1 MIKKFKKK
9 IVATMLLLLTLL
21 SNILPI
27 FPMAKSL
34 AVNNNNIGTTLDL
47 VNLGEV
53 PYHLKNHGVA
63 SGGYVKTYTVGYY
76 DNGNFYPAFC
86 MNSDRVGVDD
96 EREYGVTITEIL
108 SDRDTYNKVWRV
120 VTNGYPYKS
129 TEELGMRDWRYAYQA
144 TKMAVYCVIGESD
157 INEFYATDEIGQ
169 EIIDLIN
176 KLVDIG
182 NNGTATYRTPVANAD
197 KSGNLFVAGDYY
209 VQNYTVN
216 ANIEISSYDVA
227 ITGFPEGTIV
237 TDTNGNER
245 NTFNTGETFQVRLP
259 KSSVETGDING
270 KIRASVTSKSY
281 ALFYATSYNPT
292 LQDYTITGD
301 PLALT
306 SSVTDLILKGNNAK
320 IKVKKVDADTNEP
333 ISDTTFKISKE
344 DGTEI
349 GTATTG
355 EDGVVTFNDL
365 YQANYVLEE
374 VKNNENYVLEQ
385 KKIDIPAFYNQITD
399 KTITNKHKEGDLTI
413 YKVDKDNHKVTLG
426 NIEFQL
432 YSAEFDKVIG
442 TYTTDVNGEIHI
454 KNLRTGNYMYTVRCK

>member
-53 PYHLKNHGVA
+53 PYHLKNHGVE

-259 KSSVETGDING
+259 KNCVETGDING

-306 SSVTDLILKGNNAK
+306 SSVADLILKGNNAK
-320 IKVKKVDADTNEP
+320 IKIKKVDADTNEP

-344 DGTEI
+344 DGT
-349 GTATTG
+349 
-355 EDGVVTFNDL
+355 
-365 YQANYVLEE
+365 
-374 VKNNENYVLEQ
+374 
-385 KKIDIPAFYNQITD
+385 
-399 KTITNKHKEGDLTI
+399 
-413 YKVDKDNHKVTLG
+413 
-426 NIEFQL
+426 
-432 YSAEFDKVIG
+432 
-442 TYTTDVNGEIHI
+442 
-454 KNLRTGNYMYTVRCK
+454 